1 MEHRGATDR
10 QLLPVGNNT
19 SYQGSKQRLPIISSY
34 RLVYEIPSLLADL
47 DGIGEWFRLHPFHD
61 PRLGI
66 TLHPTEQDQEMP

>member
-1 MEHRGATDR
+1 
-10 QLLPVGNNT
+10 
-19 SYQGSKQRLPIISSY
+19 
-34 RLVYEIPSLLADL
+34 VYEIPSLLADL